1 MSKKSV
7 LFVVL
12 GLILCAASAPAD
24 QIVMTNGD
32 TLTGVIKETAGGKVV
47 IKTELAGAVKVP
59 LANIKTMSTAE
70 PLELHLKDGTVVNQP
85 LQSAEAGTVKVAGRD
100 DTVALSEVAKINPEK
115 PRWKGDLAAG
125 MTYTS
130 GNTSN
135 ESYSFSGNLSKRTE
149 KDRTTYTADAAR
161 RKEKGS
167 SGDKKVTE
175 DWWRAGGKYD
185 YFLNKKLYVFGQGRY
200 EVDKIADLDRRII
213 AGGGSGYQWIE
224 NDTTD
229 FSTEVGLSWIDEEYE
244 DGTSDDKISTQAGY
258 RLTHQFN
265 DTFSLIHNFSYYP
278 STEQVSDYYLT
289 TFGELRAK
297 INSHLFT
304 NFKVLFDYD
313 ATPAEGKGS
322 SDTKYIFGAG
332 VTF

>member
-1 MSKKSV
+1 MTRSSV
-7 LFVVL
+7 LNVVCV
-12 GLILCAASAPAD
+12 LILSATVVAD
-24 QIVMTNGD
+24 KIVLVNGD
-32 TLTGVIKETAGGKVV
+32 QLTGVIKETAEGKVV
-47 IKTELAGAVKVP
+47 IKTELAGEVKIS
-59 LANIKTMSTAE
+59 LANIQTMSTDQ

-85 LQSAEAGTVKVAGRD
+85 LQASEAGTVKVADQPERIQ
-100 DTVALSEVAKINPEK
+100 LNEVAKINPEK

-125 MTYTS
+125 VTYTS

-135 ESYSFSGNLSKRTE
+135 ESYAFSGNLRKRTE
-149 KDRTTYTADAAR
+149 KDRTTYAADAVR

-167 SGDKKVTE
+167 GGKKEVTE

-185 YFLNKKLYVFGQGRY
+185 YFLSKKCYVFGQGRY
-200 EVDKIADLDRRII
+200 ETDKIADLDQRII
-213 AGGGSGYQWIE
+213 AGGGTGYQWIE
-224 NDTTD
+224 TD
-229 FSTEVGLSWIDEEYE
+229 RTEFSTEIGASWIDEEYA
-244 DGTSDDKISTQAGY
+244 DGTRDDKISAQAGY

-265 DTFSLIHNFSYYP
+265 ETFSFIHNFNYFP

-313 ATPAEGKGS
+313 ATPAAGKGS
-322 SDTKYIFGAG
+322 TDTKYIFGAG
-332 VTF
+332 VNF